1 MLIDNETQ
9 LRRLA
14 EGWLLLKDIHLD
26 SGVDNIVSNL
36 FSKWKHCVRDFSNI
50 SVRTTYYIMKLCT
63 VIKNLQM
70 LKWKFTLLKN
80 VYFKL
85 VETSRARIH
94 WRPSQSVC
102 FFPRFSLVFVSTVS
116 DTALTERPLIKSIF
130 QNDARKSRNQ
140 SFNFFFSFLLFFT
153 NLSYWLYLLCLPSK
167 FFNKCQK
174 TSTVALFY
182 VVFGQLLSKATL
194 LFVYKN
200 HFSLSVRETRDVGR
214 NFKLKSFS

>member
-140 SFNFFFSFLLFFT
+140 SFNFFFFLFT
-153 NLSYWLYLLCLPSK
+153 VFYKFELL
-167 FFNKCQK
+167 
-174 TSTVALFY
+174 ALF
-182 VVFGQLLSKATL
+182 TL
-194 LFVYKN
+194 FAVKI
-200 HFSLSVRETRDVGR
+200 FQ
-214 NFKLKSFS
+214 